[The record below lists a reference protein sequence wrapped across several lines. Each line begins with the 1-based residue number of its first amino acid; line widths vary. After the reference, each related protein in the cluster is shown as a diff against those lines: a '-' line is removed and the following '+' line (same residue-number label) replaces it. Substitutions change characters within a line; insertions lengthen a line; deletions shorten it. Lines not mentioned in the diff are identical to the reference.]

1 MHHAVLL
8 LVPLGSV
15 AVNIFLIYADSV
27 TDMGLIIINLGFL
40 LMDFLVFYLYYVL
53 SEALWERQE
62 NASLRRQLES
72 YSDQM
77 QLLEE
82 SSEKVKALR
91 HDMKHH
97 MNEIRLM
104 AKQDRTREIQN
115 YIDDMQEFAAN
126 PKEIAASGNQEADS
140 ILNYMLR
147 QAKAELNSVFQK
159 NTLRIEIE
167 NSSDGRTEIV
177 QGRFLTTKADKEL
190 HGIGLNNVKKIVEKY
205 RGIME
210 ISAEKDTF
218 RVKVLLY
225 LSS

>member
-15 AVNIFLIYADSV
+15 AVNILLIYADSV

-126 PKEIAASGNQEADS
+126 PEEAAEREHFVS
-140 ILNYMLR
+140 
-147 QAKAELNSVFQK
+147 
-159 NTLRIEIE
+159 
-167 NSSDGRTEIV
+167 
-177 QGRFLTTKADKEL
+177 
-190 HGIGLNNVKKIVEKY
+190 EKY
-205 RGIME
+205 AAYRNRKQQRREDGNRTGQIPYY
-210 ISAEKDTF
+210 KG
-218 RVKVLLY
+218 R
-225 LSS
+225 

>member
-1 MHHAVLL
+1 M
-8 LVPLGSV
+8 
-15 AVNIFLIYADSV
+15 NIS
-27 TDMGLIIINLGFL
+27 
-40 LMDFLVFYLYYVL
+40 
-53 SEALWERQE
+53 
-62 NASLRRQLES
+62 
-72 YSDQM
+72 
-77 QLLEE
+77 
-82 SSEKVKALR
+82 
-91 HDMKHH
+91 
-97 MNEIRLM
+97 
-104 AKQDRTREIQN
+104 
-115 YIDDMQEFAAN
+115 
-126 PKEIAASGNQEADS
+126 
-140 ILNYMLR
+140 
-147 QAKAELNSVFQK
+147 FQK

>member
-15 AVNIFLIYADSV
+15 AVNIFLIYVDSV

-97 MNEIRLM
+97 MNEISLM
-104 AKQDRTREIQN
+104 AKQDRTR
-115 YIDDMQEFAAN
+115 
-126 PKEIAASGNQEADS
+126 
-140 ILNYMLR
+140 
-147 QAKAELNSVFQK
+147 VFW
-159 NTLRIEIE
+159 R
-167 NSSDGRTEIV
+167 
-177 QGRFLTTKADKEL
+177 
-190 HGIGLNNVKKIVEKY
+190 
-205 RGIME
+205 MP
-210 ISAEKDTF
+210 
-218 RVKVLLY
+218 
-225 LSS
+225 

>member
-115 YIDDMQEFAAN
+115 YMEQECA
-126 PKEIAASGNQEADS
+126 NQEADS
-140 ILNYMLR
+140 E
-147 QAKAELNSVFQK
+147 AEPEEASEREHFV
-159 NTLRIEIE
+159 
-167 NSSDGRTEIV
+167 S
-177 QGRFLTTKADKEL
+177 
-190 HGIGLNNVKKIVEKY
+190 EKY
-205 RGIME
+205 AAYRNRKQQRWEDRNRTGQIPYY
-210 ISAEKDTF
+210 KG
-218 RVKVLLY
+218 R
-225 LSS
+225 

>member
-15 AVNIFLIYADSV
+15 AVNILLIYADSV

-104 AKQDRTREIQN
+104 AKQDRPR
-115 YIDDMQEFAAN
+115 
-126 PKEIAASGNQEADS
+126 
-140 ILNYMLR
+140 
-147 QAKAELNSVFQK
+147 VFW
-159 NTLRIEIE
+159 R
-167 NSSDGRTEIV
+167 
-177 QGRFLTTKADKEL
+177 
-190 HGIGLNNVKKIVEKY
+190 
-205 RGIME
+205 MP
-210 ISAEKDTF
+210 
-218 RVKVLLY
+218 
-225 LSS
+225 

>member
-82 SSEKVKALR
+82 SSEKVGALR

-104 AKQDRTREIQN
+104 AKQDRTRQIQN

-140 ILNYMLR
+140 ILNYML
-147 QAKAELNSVFQK
+147 
-159 NTLRIEIE
+159 
-167 NSSDGRTEIV
+167 
-177 QGRFLTTKADKEL
+177 
-190 HGIGLNNVKKIVEKY
+190 
-205 RGIME
+205 
-210 ISAEKDTF
+210 
-218 RVKVLLY
+218 
-225 LSS
+225 